1 MTFRI
6 TRRTPRKAVRG
17 SVDGTVR
24 TGRTGRRFGLDPR
37 GQSLVEFALSA
48 PVVLLMVLFGVDF
61 GRVFLGWVTLTNAA
75 RTAANFAAINP
86 TAWGALPNSA
96 AQAEFVNRINNETDG
111 INCVLPNPLPIPTFP
126 NGSALGSP
134 AVVSLT
140 CRFSLI
146 TPIIGNI
153 LGASIP
159 VSVTASFPIRSG
171 VIAGV
176 PVSSG
181 GTLPTLN
188 PSAAPTATPIPT
200 ATPFAT
206 PSMAPTA
213 VPSCIVPNFFNVNTT
228 KATALW
234 VSAGFSANNLAFSP
248 LVPPNYRI
256 KRQVPASGTTVLCTS
271 TGTVSP

>member
-1 MTFRI
+1 MLFRI
-6 TRRTPRKAVRG
+6 IRRTPRRDAPP
-17 SVDGTVR
+17 R

-48 PVVLLMVLFGVDF
+48 PVVLMMVLFGVDF

-75 RTAANFAAINP
+75 RSAANFAAINP

-96 AQAEFVNRINNETDG
+96 AQAEFVNRINAEVSG
-111 INCVLPNPLPIPTFP
+111 INCVMPDPLPLPTFP

-153 LGASIP
+153 VGSSIP
-159 VSVTASFPIRSG
+159 IGVTASFPIRSG
-171 VIAGV
+171 IINGV
-176 PVSSG
+176 PTSTNG
-181 GTLPTLN
+181 ALPTV
-188 PSAAPTATPIPT
+188 PPTAVPTASVDPT
-200 ATPFAT
+200 ATPFPT

-213 VPSCIVPNFFNVNTT
+213 VPSCIVPNFFNVVSN
-228 KATALW
+228 KATAKW
-234 VSAGFSANNLAFSP
+234 VAAGFTANNLSFSP
-248 LVPPNYRI
+248 LVPPHFKI
-256 KRQVPASGTTVLCTS
+256 KRQDLPSGRPFPCNS
-271 TGTVSP
+271 AMTVSP